1 MSASATLG
9 ERVIDGLRFGW
20 RRTLPVVLQT
30 EAAECGL
37 ASLTMVARYY
47 GHDIDLAGLRRRAS
61 MSLKGAN
68 LARIIEIAGRLGF
81 DSRPLR
87 LELDELPQLKVPCIL
102 HWDLNHFVVLK
113 QASAKGIVIHDPAR
127 GVQQLSLAE
136 ASKHFTGIALELTPA
151 ANFKPQRAREAI
163 SLRALTGEV
172 HGLKRAMTQI
182 FLLALG
188 LEVVALMGP
197 FYMQWV
203 IDQVL
208 VSADRSLLTLLGIGF
223 LLLTVFQVAVT
234 ALRSWSITWISA
246 TLSMQWVGNLFG
258 HLLRLPLDF
267 FEKRHIGDVVSRFGS
282 VQTIQRTL
290 TTQFVGAVLD
300 GLMSA
305 LTLVLMAFYSVPL
318 TLLVVGAFLLYAL
331 LRWGIFGSLRRA
343 TEDHIVYAARQQS
356 ELLESIRGIQPL
368 KLANQQDQRRGRY
381 ANVLVDTTNRELTIQ
396 RLGIAFQGGNGLIF
410 GIERVAIIWLA
421 ALMVLR
427 GAFSAGMLIAF
438 VAYADQFTRR
448 AAGLIDKWNDF
459 RMLGLHAERVA
470 DIALT
475 PAETSLEAGYTG
487 PLPAACVEVKN
498 LCFRYA
504 EGEPWILKDC
514 SLRIEA
520 GECVAIAGPSGCGKT
535 TLAKLLLGLLEPT
548 EGTILFGGIDIR
560 RLGLARY
567 RSSVAAVMQDDQL
580 FAGTIADNIAFFD
593 PDATPLRVEAAAR
606 LAHIHDEIVAM
617 PMGYQ
622 SLVGDMGSSLSGG
635 QKQRVLLARALY
647 RRPKFLVLD
656 EATSHL
662 DVAKEREVNAIV
674 KRMKL
679 TRLVLAHWPETLAS
693 ADRVIVLRQG
703 RTESLAPARP
713 EAREG
718 G

>member
-1 MSASATLG
+1 MSASATFG

-113 QASAKGIVIHDPAR
+113 QASAKGLVIHDPAR

-208 VSADRSLLTLLGIGF
+208 VSADRSLLTLLGLGF

-246 TLSMQWVGNLFG
+246 TLSVQWVGNLFG

-475 PAETSLEAGYTG
+475 PAEASLEAGYTG

-647 RRPKFLVLD
+647 RRPKLLVLD

-662 DVAKEREVNAIV
+662 DIERERQVNATV

-679 TRLVLAHWPETLAS
+679 TRLVIAHRPETLAS
-693 ADRVIVLRQG
+693 ADRVTVLQG
-703 RTESLAPARP
+703 GRARSVALRR
-713 EAREG
+713 EAEG

>member
-1 MSASATLG
+1 MSASVTFG

-30 EAAECGL
+30 EAVECGL

-113 QASAKGIVIHDPAR
+113 QASAKGLVIHDPAR

-208 VSADRSLLTLLGIGF
+208 VSADRSLLTLLGLGF

-246 TLSMQWVGNLFG
+246 TLSVQWVGNLFG

-475 PAETSLEAGYTG
+475 PAEASLEAGYTG

-498 LCFRYA
+498 LSFRYA

-647 RRPKFLVLD
+647 RRPKLLVLD

-662 DVAKEREVNAIV
+662 DIERERQVNATV

-679 TRLVLAHWPETLAS
+679 TRLVIAHRPETLAS
-693 ADRVIVLRQG
+693 ADRVIVL
-703 RTESLAPARP
+703 
-713 EAREG
+713 EG
-718 G
+718 GRARSVALRREAEGG